1 MIMKED
7 TAQKERRLAKELAQV
22 RSQRAAEDRTVK
34 ISRDYSVGGLPPDTS
49 HRQSR
54 GSADTPDVVQLPV
67 KKRKKTENK
76 W

>member
-1 MIMKED
+1 MTED

-22 RSQRAAEDRTVK
+22 RSQRDSEDRATK
-34 ISRDYSVGGLPPDTS
+34 ISRDYSVGGMPPDTS
-49 HRQSR
+49 HRPTRS
-54 GSADTPDVVQLPV
+54 SADTPDVVQLPA